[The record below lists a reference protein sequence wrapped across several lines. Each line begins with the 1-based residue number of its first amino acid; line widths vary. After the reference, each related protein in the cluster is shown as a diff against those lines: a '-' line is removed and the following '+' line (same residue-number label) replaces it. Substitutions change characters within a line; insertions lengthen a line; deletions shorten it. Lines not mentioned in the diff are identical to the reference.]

1 MWIVEVEQGLKSPYR
16 EVNLCCKMLWNV
28 AICCVMLLTVA
39 KYCQMLWNFRYCCEL
54 FKMSFWNS
62 DGVSK
67 WFLGPRERP
76 RGQKW
81 YVTAASLKLFQVFQI
96 MSSGGPLQPGTTLMQ
111 AMAVRVVDFSN
122 GGCKIRK
129 IFCIR
134 INIPKGNNWILSFGL
149 MASCQK

>member
-1 MWIVEVEQGLKSPYR
+1 MLQNVVKCCYLLLK
-16 EVNLCCKMLWNV
+16 
-28 AICCVMLLTVA
+28 MLLTVA
-39 KYCQMLWNFRYCCEL
+39 KYCQMLWYFRYC
-54 FKMSFWNS
+54 WNS
-62 DGVSK
+62 DGISK
-67 WFLGPRERP
+67 WFLGLRELP
-76 RGQKW
+76 RGQNW

-111 AMAVRVVDFSN
+111 AMAIRVVDFSN
-122 GGCKIRK
+122 GGYKIRK